1 MNKKKTE
8 GLIRML
14 YPRRCPL
21 CHGPLLFQQAFVHEE
36 CCRAVPLIREPR
48 CKRCGKGLEN
58 EQREYCGD
66 CASGRHFFTRGVAV
80 YAYQGKIK
88 QSVHQFKFHNKRE
101 YADFYV
107 QQMCK
112 ALIPFLETW
121 KPQALIPV
129 PLHKSRKK
137 RRGFNQAQLL
147 AEGIGR
153 AFGILVLTDLVVR
166 TRATR
171 PQKELN
177 REKRKNNLK
186 NAFKIPGYDV
196 KLKRVLVIDDIYTTG
211 STIDAIAELL
221 LERGVEEIYF
231 ATLCIGK
238 T

>member
-1 MNKKKTE
+1 MDKKKTE
-8 GLIRML
+8 SLIRIL

-21 CHGPLLFQQAFVHEE
+21 CHEPLLLRQTLVHEE
-36 CCRAVPLIREPR
+36 CCRAIPVIREPR
-48 CKRCGKGLEN
+48 CKRCGKGLEH

-66 CASGRHFFTRGVAV
+66 CTVERHFFTRGVAV
-80 YAYQGKIK
+80 YAYQGQIK

-112 ALIPFLETW
+112 ELRPFLEAW

-147 AEGIGR
+147 AEGIGKT
-153 AFGILVLTDLVVR
+153 FGILVLPDLVVR

-177 REKRKNNLK
+177 RKKRKNNLK

-221 LERGVEEIYF
+221 LEWGVEEICF